1 MRACFPDTSFSNC
14 LDPLRL
20 DDARNLVYNYLSNAE
35 AQAGMDV
42 FTLKKQVEN
51 AIYRLIQTLA
61 DASFPTDEIN
71 SKKVMYFKKMDM
83 SADCNSLRQ
92 VLSETFAELEDIVR
106 KGTQEREG
114 NLFYKIEEY
123 NPSELRTGTEAIRS
137 GQTVSPELHLPV
149 HTFIRTQKSISLTI

>member
-1 MRACFPDTSFSNC
+1 MTRSIGKSI
-14 LDPLRL
+14 
-20 DDARNLVYNYLSNAE
+20 ARNLVYNYLSNAE

-106 KGTQEREG
+106 KGT
-114 NLFYKIEEY
+114 
-123 NPSELRTGTEAIRS
+123 
-137 GQTVSPELHLPV
+137 
-149 HTFIRTQKSISLTI
+149 